1 MTDTIAEL
9 VIDVRA
15 TTTGFSND
23 MAAMRSALDG
33 NLLDGFERAGDVLE
47 RGLLS
52 AIRKGRL
59 GFDDLKRVAFRA
71 IDQIAAQAIQSGLG
85 SIFGGGSSAGKA
97 IWLANAAQ
105 NSSSPPAL
113 DRSKPIRRN
122 PAPPAMCALRSSSIA
137 QEVRAPR
144 APCSV
149 HLAKSPAR
157 FAALCKRLK
166 GAKRHGILACVQTQ
180 RTILQLYSAL

>member
-71 IDQIAAQAIQSGLG
+71 I
-85 SIFGGGSSAGKA
+85 KA